1 MDNDLIFKVN
11 TNIELAKQQLYV
23 TGNKS
28 YALEI
33 LNDSVLIK
41 PSDYNIWQLLGSAYL
56 MNKNFDMSNMCFKTA
71 LQINSDSIEANCGMA
86 WYYSEVGKFKKA
98 KKLLKQHIASNKD
111 SKLAKF
117 YLSIIEKLTGN
128 HKSGNHLY
136 ENREKLQ
143 WLRKYSNNK
152 FYERLKK
159 IPELKTNIKNLNSKK
174 TIIVFS
180 EQGYGDQI
188 MYARY
193 LKKVY
198 ALGHKVIFIVN
209 EKLYDLFNNSKDLEN
224 IIITE
229 KLSSNLINC
238 TDFITYQMS
247 LPYLLEDNQNNC
259 PPPPLSIQLSENKF
273 EKVNNELSS
282 KFHNLLNNDKLKI
295 GIAWSGRPSQPREI
309 FRSLDPSLIEKFL
322 NIKNVNFFSLQQ
334 LNGSANIEFVYEN
347 NNYHDCSK
355 YINTFMDTAFF
366 VNKMD
371 MIISTCTSL
380 VHLSGSMRKN
390 TYLLLS
396 RIPDSRWGLR
406 GSQKIYP
413 SVKLLRQKKLNN
425 WHYPLSE
432 IRKIIKEKLT
442 DL

>member
-1 MDNDLIFKVN
+1 
-11 TNIELAKQQLYV
+11 
-23 TGNKS
+23 
-28 YALEI
+28 
-33 LNDSVLIK
+33 
-41 PSDYNIWQLLGSAYL
+41 

-193 LKKVY
+193 LKKVC
-198 ALGHKVIFIVN
+198 I
-209 EKLYDLFNNSKDLEN
+209 
-224 IIITE
+224 
-229 KLSSNLINC
+229 
-238 TDFITYQMS
+238 
-247 LPYLLEDNQNNC
+247 
-259 PPPPLSIQLSENKF
+259 
-273 EKVNNELSS
+273 
-282 KFHNLLNNDKLKI
+282 
-295 GIAWSGRPSQPREI
+295 
-309 FRSLDPSLIEKFL
+309 RS
-322 NIKNVNFFSLQQ
+322 
-334 LNGSANIEFVYEN
+334 
-347 NNYHDCSK
+347 
-355 YINTFMDTAFF
+355 
-366 VNKMD
+366 
-371 MIISTCTSL
+371 
-380 VHLSGSMRKN
+380 
-390 TYLLLS
+390 
-396 RIPDSRWGLR
+396 
-406 GSQKIYP
+406 
-413 SVKLLRQKKLNN
+413 
-425 WHYPLSE
+425 
-432 IRKIIKEKLT
+432 
-442 DL
+442 